1 MTNPP
6 SPNEALREARH
17 IYWQYM
23 EDIAAAKGAEMA
35 EGQKEKCLAGDMD
48 DQHGI
53 QIALRALASP
63 SPASSPVAREV
74 MTLVIAARAAWEEM
88 QDLAV
93 SRLNLDN
100 LDRALEAF
108 SSRVPYENE
117 PKGATASSPV
127 GEGDNALLNT
137 ARRNIRTFIN
147 GASFKCSADK
157 EAALACV
164 DVLESNLSQPT
175 PASARD
181 NQAIWDALRDFTLA
195 DGRTLESFFVKG
207 NDKINFCCLIASLS
221 PLSGEPASVAVEAV
235 EKLKLVNSWLCTV
248 AQLNMDEIVAD
259 GGITAAMVVGKE
271 ADLQQKRLR
280 SAIADLLA
288 APAGWQLVPVEIT
301 DAMLS
306 ATCCDEGDDREMR
319 QTWKELLYAAPKPP
333 VSLSKPTPVE
343 AGLREELEQTISA
356 HRRLV
361 QSVLDAI
368 DTGRSEPLFIVR
380 DQLRNYLAAL
390 SETPPPPSQEGGDG
404 HD

>member
-1 MTNPP
+1 MTTT
-6 SPNEALREARH
+6 EAALRQAMKNAVMYLETGFIRCPQCDHQLDTKDLDATS
-17 IYWQYM
+17 
-23 EDIAAAKGAEMA
+23 ELKAALS
-35 EGQKEKCLAGDMD
+35 Q
-48 DQHGI
+48 
-53 QIALRALASP
+53 P
-63 SPASSPVAREV
+63 SPASSPVAQEV
-74 MTLVIAARAAWEEM
+74 MTLAIAARAAWEEM

-157 EAALACV
+157 EAALTCV

-221 PLSGEPASVAVEAV
+221 PSSGEPASVAGEAGAPCQV
-235 EKLKLVNSWLCTV
+235 CGNEVRG
-248 AQLNMDEIVAD
+248 Q
-259 GGITAAMVVGKE
+259 GGY
-271 ADLQQKRLR
+271 LQCEC
-280 SAIADLLA
+280 
-288 APAGWQLVPVEIT
+288 PA
-301 DAMLS
+301 
-306 ATCCDEGDDREMR
+306 
-319 QTWKELLYAAPKPP
+319 
-333 VSLSKPTPVE
+333 VSIPLSKPTPVE
-343 AGLREELEQTISA
+343 AGLREKIANVIHDHLSGICDYEISDIIA
-356 HRRLV
+356 GDV
-361 QSVLDAI
+361 V
-368 DTGRSEPLFIVR
+368 
-380 DQLRNYLAAL
+380 AAL
-390 SETPPPPSQEGGDG
+390 CEAPPSQE
-404 HD
+404 